1 MSDELRVERRGAV
14 LVVTINRPERM
25 NSMSQQIYDDLLATW
40 TSLKADPSVRAIV
53 ITGAG
58 ERAFC
63 TGMDL
68 QAVKE
73 RGGLRPTKAD
83 VNEEM
88 QVTPL
93 NCDVWLPTIVAVN
106 GVCTGAGLHFIA
118 DADVVVAASTATFL
132 DTHVSVGQ
140 VTALEPITLL
150 PRIGLG
156 NALRLAVLGRHGRI
170 SAEEAH
176 RIFLVDEIVDPERLL
191 DRAVELAELAATG
204 SPAAIERS
212 KRAIR
217 ASLELPMSEAMQ
229 HGWELLLAHREHPDA
244 MEGPLSFAEK
254 RAPEWR

>member
-1 MSDELRVERRGAV
+1 VSDELRVERRGRV

-25 NSMSQQIYDDLLATW
+25 NSMSQQIYDDLLDTW
-40 TSLKADPSVRAIV
+40 TSLKTDGTIRAIV
-53 ITGAG
+53 VTGAG

-73 RGGLRPTKAD
+73 RGGLRPVKAN
-83 VNEEM
+83 VHEEM
-88 QVTPL
+88 RVTPL

-106 GVCTGAGLHFIA
+106 GVCTGSGLHFIA
-118 DADVVVAASTATFL
+118 DADVVVASNTATFL
-132 DTHVSVGQ
+132 DAHVSAGQ

-170 SAEEAH
+170 SAEEAR
-176 RIFLVDEIVDPERLL
+176 RIFLVDEVVEPERLL
-191 DRAVELAELAATG
+191 DRAVELGELAATG
-204 SPAAIERS
+204 SPAAIESS

-217 ASLELPMSEAMQ
+217 ASLERPMSEAMER
-229 HGWELLLAHREHPDA
+229 GWELLLAHRQHPDA
-244 MEGPLSFAEK
+244 MEGPLAFSEK
-254 RAPEWR
+254 REPEWQ